1 MTRPKPAAAL
11 ALAAAALALCFAS
24 VPGGRAGRA
33 AAQSRQAGAAD
44 VFKEAEG
51 TPAGFPSAFK
61 FEVNGFSYHV
71 GANGNGRR
79 TKGDRTRRFN
89 LRLDG
94 RDFIEK
100 LSFAV
105 YEGDLLFVC
114 QVGDGE
120 SGGGLVMRLEQPS
133 MRALWKQ
140 EIPAFNVG
148 EPLREGHSLYVTGID
163 FVGRLDL
170 RTGEY
175 IWRHDDLSGRTDAA
189 RAGTSPDDFNSFET
203 PELAGDTVLFR
214 ERPVYNRRRTLVVN
228 RKTGEVIR
236 IE

>member
-1 MTRPKPAAAL
+1 MTRSKPAAAL

-24 VPGGRAGRA
+24 LHGGRTGHA
-33 AAQSRQAGAAD
+33 ATQSRQVEPAD

-51 TPAGFPSAFK
+51 TPAAFPSAFK
-61 FEVNGFSYHV
+61 FELDGFSYHV
-71 GANGNGRR
+71 AANGNGRR

-89 LRLDG
+89 LRLGG

-100 LSFAV
+100 LSFAL
-105 YEGDLLFVC
+105 YEGDLLFIC
-114 QVGDGE
+114 HVGDGE
-120 SGGGLVMRLEQPS
+120 SGGGLVTRLEQPS

-148 EPLREGHSLYVTGID
+148 EPLREGHSLYVTGIN
-163 FVGRLDL
+163 FVGKLDL

-175 IWRHDDLSGRTDAA
+175 LWQHDDLSGRTDAA
-189 RAGTSPDDFNSFET
+189 RAGASPDDFNSFET
-203 PELAGDTVLFR
+203 PELAGDAVLFR

-228 RKTGEVIR
+228 QKTGKIIR